1 MYNRD
6 KLEEYAHKIYARY
19 DYFNNYTLETIAR
32 RLKATGRLSAYDQQA
47 LKNIADI
54 TGDMQ
59 AITKKLAEIAEQS
72 TQDIEK
78 AYAQVVSDGVNT
90 YKPLYDFKGMRFV
103 PFEEND
109 YAQQLVRHWAKE
121 TAGTMLNITKT
132 KALCFDSYDVHG
144 RFTGSTPLAVA
155 YENAMTE
162 AVTALTS
169 GTVSFDTAL
178 AETVERLGGSGVK
191 VDYSSGVTRELSGMV
206 RQNILYGAKQAAR
219 AYDEYIG
226 AQLDCDGFEV
236 DAHSGCRPSH
246 EFMQGQLYAYDG
258 TKTVDGVEYEDGTAA
273 LSALEDYGCLHFKTD
288 IILGIS
294 QPRYSPEELER
305 IRRETSEM
313 IEYNGRSKTRYGWKQ
328 TQRALERAVKTELQ
342 KANMCKAAGLT
353 RRADEHTQKAKTY
366 RAAYDDLCAKTGL
379 EPRYERMRVYAPSG
393 MKTVDKNG
401 KSGIIDS
408 ERGLHMNTGGI
419 LDNGALNPDKE
430 EDFEAA
436 QKHAMLYYDE
446 IRGRKSDIAAIAKNT
461 NWDEKDIETVKNH
474 IFINRYD
481 LGGDE
486 MERFY
491 PHYDIAV
498 SWQNLIDGKK
508 IEEKDI
514 MLLKH
519 ELYEYRLM
527 TEKNMGYRE
536 AHKIAESEYNYSEA
550 VKEWRKNNES
560 IGTKKL

>member
-19 DYFNNYTLETIAR
+19 EYFNNYTLETIAR

-59 AITKKLAEIAEQS
+59 AITKKLAEITEQS

-90 YKPLYDFKGMRFV
+90 YKPLYDFKGMQFV
-103 PFEEND
+103 PFKEND

-144 RFTGSTPLAVA
+144 RFTGSTPLAGA

-162 AVTALTS
+162 AVTALTG

-206 RQNILYGAKQAAR
+206 RQNILYGAKQAAK
-219 AYDEYIG
+219 AYDEYVG
-226 AQLDCDGFEV
+226 AQLGCDGFEV

-366 RAAYDDLCAKTGL
+366 RAAYDDLCTKTGL

-401 KSGIIDS
+401 KSDIIKASKAEAGVQDVHFVGKIDREIYKCVTENIRTDEVIITD
-408 ERGLHMNTGGI
+408 ERIQHIKERHPNDYERYFNYI
-419 LDNGALNPDKE
+419 PSVISNPD
-430 EDFEAA
+430 
-436 QKHAMLYYDE
+436 Y
-446 IRGRKSDIAAIAKNT
+446 I
-461 NWDEKDIETVKNH
+461 IETEKHSTAVLLKEVKNANEKFKLILRIAIKNDPTDYKNSVISFWH
-474 IFINRYD
+474 I
-481 LGGDE
+481 GDTT
-486 MERFY
+486 
-491 PHYDIAV
+491 
-498 SWQNLIDGKK
+498 WKKTLKNKK
-508 IEEKDI
+508 I
-514 MLLKH
+514 
-519 ELYEYRLM
+519 LY
-527 TEKNMGYRE
+527 K
-536 AHKIAESEYNYSEA
+536 SE
-550 VKEWRKNNES
+550 
-560 IGTKKL
+560 